1 MLLNTN
7 YMVSI
12 SEANQNFSKVASKV
26 DKSGSVVVLKNNKPR
41 YLIIDLN
48 SQNFLNLSDDEKVEV
63 VAKRILR
70 EHKHAFE
77 VLGQ

>member
-7 YMVSI
+7 DMVSI